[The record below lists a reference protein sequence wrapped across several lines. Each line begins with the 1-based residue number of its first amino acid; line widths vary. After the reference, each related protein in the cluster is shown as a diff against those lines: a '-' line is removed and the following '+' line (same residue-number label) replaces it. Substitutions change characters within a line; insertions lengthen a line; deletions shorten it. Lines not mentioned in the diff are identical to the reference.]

1 MRWIDA
7 TSLVAAGL
15 LALGAQEPLPSA
27 DAVLAELK
35 AGNAHH
41 VAKKYQQPH
50 QTAARQHA
58 LASGQSPH
66 CAILTCA
73 DSRVPP
79 EIVFDEG
86 LGDIFDVRVAGNVAG
101 DDETASLEYAAEHL
115 HVPLIVVM
123 GHTHCGAVSAALE
136 GGTLPGKLP
145 DLMAALRPAVD
156 QSAHEPGDRLDNAV
170 RDNVVHVVEQLRAAK
185 PVLSELVAS
194 GQAAHRRRGLLAR
207 DGQGGVAPGWGRR
220 VMAAALRVGAPCPL
234 SQAISV
240 IDGPA
245 TAPAN

>member
-1 MRWIDA
+1 VRWIDA
-7 TSLVAAGL
+7 TPLVAAGL
-15 LALGAQEPLPSA
+15 LALGAQESLPSA
-27 DAVLAELK
+27 DAVLVELK

-41 VAKKYQQPH
+41 VAKKYQRPH
-50 QTAARQHA
+50 QTAARQHV
-58 LASGQSPH
+58 LASSQSPH

-79 EIVFDEG
+79 EIIFDKG

-115 HVPLIVVM
+115 HVPLVVVM

-145 DLMAALRPAVD
+145 NLMAAIRPAVD

-185 PVLSELVAS
+185 PVLSDLVAT
-194 GQAAHRRRGLLAR
+194 GK
-207 DGQGGVAPGWGRR
+207 
-220 VMAAALRVGAPCPL
+220 LRIVGAVYSL
-234 SQAISV
+234 ETGKV
-240 IDGPA
+240 EWL
-245 TAPAN
+245 TAAGVR

>member
-1 MRWIDA
+1 VHWIDA
-7 TSLVAAGL
+7 SSLVAAGL
-15 LALGAQEPLPSA
+15 LALGAEASPPSA

-41 VAKKYQQPH
+41 VAKKYQRPH
-50 QTAARQHA
+50 QTAARQHT

-66 CAILTCA
+66 CAILACA

-79 EIVFDEG
+79 EIIFDEG

-115 HVPLIVVM
+115 HVPLVVVM

-145 DLMAALRPAVD
+145 NLLAAIRPAVD

-170 RDNVVHVVEQLRAAK
+170 RDNVVHVVEQLRASK
-185 PVLSELVAS
+185 PVLSELVAE
-194 GQAAHRRRGLLAR
+194 GKL
-207 DGQGGVAPGWGRR
+207 PI
-220 VMAAALRVGAPCPL
+220 VGAVYSL
-234 SQAISV
+234 ETGKV
-240 IDGPA
+240 EWLPA
-245 TAPAN
+245 AGGR

>member
-1 MRWIDA
+1 VRWIDA
-7 TSLVAAGL
+7 TSLVAVGL
-15 LALGAQEPLPSA
+15 LAAGAQETLPSA

-41 VAKKYQQPH
+41 AAKKYQHPH
-50 QTAARQHA
+50 QTATRQHL

-136 GGTLPGKLP
+136 GGTLPCKLP
-145 DLMAALRPAVD
+145 NLVAALRPAVE

-185 PVLSELVAS
+185 PVLSELVAT
-194 GQAAHRRRGLLAR
+194 GK
-207 DGQGGVAPGWGRR
+207 
-220 VMAAALRVGAPCPL
+220 LRIVGAVYSL
-234 SQAISV
+234 ETGKV
-240 IDGPA
+240 DWLPA
-245 TAPAN
+245 AR

>member
-1 MRWIDA
+1 MVCNSD
-7 TSLVAAGL
+7 
-15 LALGAQEPLPSA
+15 
-27 DAVLAELK
+27 
-35 AGNAHH
+35 
-41 VAKKYQQPH
+41 
-50 QTAARQHA
+50 
-58 LASGQSPH
+58 

-79 EIVFDEG
+79 EIVFDKG

-185 PVLSELVAS
+185 PVLAELVET
-194 GQAAHRRRGLLAR
+194 GK
-207 DGQGGVAPGWGRR
+207 
-220 VMAAALRVGAPCPL
+220 LRIVGAVYSL
-234 SQAISV
+234 ETGKV
-240 IDGPA
+240 NWLPA
-245 TAPAN
+245 AGGG

>member
-1 MRWIDA
+1 VRWIDA
-7 TSLVAAGL
+7 TSLVAVGL
-15 LALGAQEPLPSA
+15 LAAGAQETMPSA

-41 VAKKYQQPH
+41 AAKKYQHPH
-50 QTAARQHA
+50 QTAARQRM

-73 DSRVPP
+73 DSRVAP

-115 HVPLIVVM
+115 HVPLVVVM

-136 GGTLPGKLP
+136 GGTPPGKLP
-145 DLMAALRPAVD
+145 NLRAALRPAVE

-170 RDNVVHVVEQLRAAK
+170 RDNVVHVVGQLRAAK
-185 PVLSELVAS
+185 PVLSELVAT
-194 GQAAHRRRGLLAR
+194 GK
-207 DGQGGVAPGWGRR
+207 
-220 VMAAALRVGAPCPL
+220 LRIVGAVYSLDTGKVEWLPT
-234 SQAISV
+234 
-240 IDGPA
+240 GG
-245 TAPAN
+245 AP